1 MGPVIALK
9 MKINLILTIVFS
21 LLMSPANSM
30 AKEKRGAELIILK
43 KHGQQNR
50 GELIAV
56 KPASLLLLDSQIGA
70 DVSVEMGEIAVIK
83 IMKKSKALTGAL
95 GGFLIGGGA
104 GYLVAYA
111 TDKEYAT
118 DPETHVFLYY
128 GILGLIAGWIAG
140 EALGRDKTIKIEGK
154 SPEEIKAVI
163 EKLRTQA
170 RITNFQ

>member
-1 MGPVIALK
+1 LAGGEEMKNKVLVSVVILSF
-9 MKINLILTIVFS
+9 LICS
-21 LLMSPANSM
+21 ANII
-30 AKEKRGAELIILK
+30 ANERRGAELVITRTD
-43 KHGQQNR
+43 GQQIK

-56 KPASLLLLDSQIGA
+56 KPSSLLLLDSQTGA

-83 IMKKSKALTGAL
+83 IVKKSKALTGAI

-140 EALGRDKTIKIEGK
+140 EAWGRDKTSKIKGK
-154 SPEEIKAVI
+154 SPEEIKAVL
-163 EKLRTQA
+163 ENLRSQA
-170 RITNFQ
+170 RIINFQ

>member
-1 MGPVIALK
+1 MKKKILAMAL
-9 MKINLILTIVFS
+9 VFS
-21 LLMSPANSM
+21 LLTCSGYLV
-30 AKEKRGAELIILK
+30 AKQYLIPKERKGAELIVQK
-43 KHGQQNR
+43 KDGQQMK

-56 KPASLLLLDSQIGA
+56 KPSSLLLLDSQTGA
-70 DVSVEMGEIAVIK
+70 DVSVEIGEIAVIK

-118 DPETHVFLYY
+118 DPDTHVFLYY

-154 SPEEIKAVI
+154 SPEEIKAVL
-163 EKLRTQA
+163 EKLRSRA
-170 RITNFQ
+170 RVREVQ